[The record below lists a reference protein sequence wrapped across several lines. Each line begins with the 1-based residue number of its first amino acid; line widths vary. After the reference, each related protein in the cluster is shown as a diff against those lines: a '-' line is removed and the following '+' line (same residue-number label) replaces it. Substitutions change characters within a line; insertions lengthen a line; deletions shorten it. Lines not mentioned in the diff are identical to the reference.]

1 MLPQVYAVRV
11 KVAAVENKDTKPAEV
26 DGMFLSPLLTSSCVL
41 REPFTICILL
51 PILTS
56 PPLFQHVV
64 LPAASSCNILLLF
77 T

>member
-11 KVAAVENKDTKPAEV
+11 KVAAVENKDSKPAEV
-26 DGMFLSPLLTSSCVL
+26 DGMFLSPLTSSCVL

-56 PPLFQHVV
+56 PSLFQHVV
-64 LPAASSCNILLLF
+64 LLAA
-77 T
+77 